1 MSNTSGKIS
10 VAIIDDSTVIRRI
23 LQRILETD
31 PNIEIVATGDNGMRA
46 IEIAREHKPHA
57 MLLDIEMPE
66 KDGLSAL
73 PEVLQNSKETKVI
86 MCSSLTAKGADITM
100 KAMTLGAVECLVKPA
115 SQEDTGPDSPFAKR
129 LKNLITSLARQSL
142 STQQQPPVHSETK
155 VLPESVPKTAATESY
170 TLNPNPPFAGKPDI
184 IAIGSSTGGPQALFN
199 VIKALGSPNVP
210 IVITQHMPA
219 TFTKILASHITQHT
233 GVEAHEG
240 EEGMLVE
247 PGKAYVAP
255 GGKHMMFNKDGL
267 QLKIQLNDGPPENF
281 CKPSVDPM
289 IRSLMSIYNKKILCV
304 ILTGMGSDGLP
315 SAKQLAEIGGRIV
328 AQDKATSVVWG
339 MPGAVATAGICHQIL
354 PLDQIGSTIKGIV
367 S

>member
-1 MSNTSGKIS
+1 MNNTSLKIS

-31 PNIEIVATGDNGMRA
+31 PNIEIVATGDTGVRA
-46 IEIAREHKPHA
+46 IEIARQHKPHA
-57 MLLDIEMPE
+57 MLLDVEMPE
-66 KDGLSAL
+66 KDGLTAL
-73 PEVLQNSKETKVI
+73 PEILQNSEQTKII
-86 MCSSLTAKGADITM
+86 MCSSLTAKGADTTM
-100 KAMTLGAVECLVKPA
+100 KAMANGAVECLVKPG
-115 SQEDTGPDSPFAKR
+115 SHEDTGPDSLFAKN
-129 LKNLITSLARQSL
+129 LKNLIKSLTRHNITS
-142 STQQQPPVHSETK
+142 QQPSIHSATK
-155 VLPESVPKTAATESY
+155 VLPQAPTGSAAPAEQY
-170 TLNPNPPFAGKPDI
+170 KLNTNPPFIGKPDI

-199 VIKALGSPNVP
+199 VIKAIGSPSVP

-233 GVEAHEG
+233 GVETHEG
-240 EEGMLVE
+240 EEGMIVE
-247 PGKAYVAP
+247 RGKAYVAP
-255 GGKHMMFNKDGL
+255 GGKHMMFSKEGL
-267 QLKIQLNDGPPENF
+267 HLKIKLNDGPPENF

-315 SAKQLAEIGGRIV
+315 SSKELAEIGGRII

-339 MPGAVATAGICHQIL
+339 MPGAVATAGICHEIL
-354 PLDQIGSTIKGIV
+354 PLDQIGSTIKRIV